1 MAQDTQIVLKIL
13 QEQRANI
20 KVCGQV
26 TQCSLIVI
34 AKIAVYELV
43 NLTYDLRL
51 RILLFMN
58 QKVLKLLQEKSR

>member
-13 QEQRANI
+13 QQQRANI
-20 KVCGQV
+20 KVCSQA

-58 QKVLKLLQEKSR
+58 QKLLKLLQEKCR